1 MKNGAMTSHLKID
14 FVSDVSCPWCAVG
27 LGSLEAALR
36 RVAPE
41 VTAELHF
48 QPFELNPQMP
58 PEGQDTFEHLNQKYG
73 STREQQAQAREA
85 IRARGAAVGFAFSA
99 EGRPRVYNTFD
110 AHRLLHWAGLES
122 PATQGVLKK
131 LLLKAY
137 FSDGQNPSDPEL
149 LVRLAAEAGLDAA
162 RARQILASDEFAA
175 ETRERERMYTDAG
188 IHSVPAI
195 IINDQHLISGGQPVE
210 VFERALRQIAGAAP
224 ATLAEA

>member
-1 MKNGAMTSHLKID
+1 MTAHLKID

-27 LGSLEAALR
+27 LGSLEAALK

-73 STREQQAQAREA
+73 SSREQQAQAREA
-85 IRARGAAVGFAFSA
+85 IRQRGAAVGFEFSA
-99 EGRPRVYNTFD
+99 GGRPRVYNTFN
-110 AHRLLHWAGLES
+110 AHRLLHWAELED
-122 PATQGVLKK
+122 PAKQVALKK

-137 FSDGQNPSDPEL
+137 FTDSQNPSDIEV
-149 LVRLAAEAGLDAA
+149 LVGAATEAGLDAA
-162 RARQILASDEFAA
+162 RAREILAGDEFAA
-175 ETRERERMYTDAG
+175 ETRERERLYTDAG

-210 VFERALRQIAGAAP
+210 VFERALRQIAGAQP
-224 ATLAEA
+224 SSTATA

>member
-1 MKNGAMTSHLKID
+1 MAAMTTHLKID

-27 LGSLEAALR
+27 LGSLEVALR
-36 RVAPE
+36 RVAPD

-73 STREQQAQAREA
+73 STLEQQAQAREM
-85 IRARGAAVGFAFSA
+85 IRRRGAEVGFEFSP
-99 EGRPRVYNTFD
+99 EGRPRVYNTFN
-110 AHRLLHWAGLES
+110 AHRLLHWAELES
-122 PATQGVLKK
+122 PAKQAALKK

-137 FSDGQNPSDPEL
+137 FTDRQNPSDPEV
-149 LVRLAAEAGLDAA
+149 LVQAAAEAGLDAA
-162 RARQILASDEFAA
+162 RAREILASDEYAN

-195 IINDQHLISGGQPVE
+195 IINDHHLISGGQPVE
-210 VFERALRQIAGAAP
+210 VFERALRQIAGTQPSTVVTA
-224 ATLAEA
+224 

>member
-1 MKNGAMTSHLKID
+1 MAAMTTHLKID

-36 RVAPE
+36 RVAPD

-73 STREQQAQAREA
+73 STHEQQAQAREM
-85 IRARGAAVGFAFSA
+85 IRRRGAEVGFEFSP
-99 EGRPRVYNTFD
+99 EGRPRVYNTFN
-110 AHRLLHWAGLES
+110 AHRLLHWAELES
-122 PATQGVLKK
+122 PAKQAALKK

-137 FSDGQNPSDPEL
+137 FTDRQNPSDPEV
-149 LVRLAAEAGLDAA
+149 LVRAATEAGLDAA
-162 RARQILASDEFAA
+162 RAREILASDDYAN

-195 IINDQHLISGGQPVE
+195 IINDHHLISGGQPVE
-210 VFERALRQIAGAAP
+210 VFERALRQIAGTQPSTVVTA
-224 ATLAEA
+224 

>member
-27 LGSLEAALR
+27 LSSLEAALK

-73 STREQQAQAREA
+73 SSREQQAQSREM
-85 IRARGAAVGFAFSA
+85 IRQRGAAVGFEFSA
-99 EGRPRVYNTFD
+99 EGRPRVYNTFN
-110 AHRLLHWAGLES
+110 AHRLLHWAELES
-122 PATQGVLKK
+122 PAKQAALKK

-137 FSDGQNPSDPEL
+137 FTDSQNPSDAEV
-149 LVRLAAEAGLDAA
+149 LVRAVTEAGLDAA
-162 RARQILASDEFAA
+162 RAREILDSDEYAA

-210 VFERALRQIAGAAP
+210 VFERALKQIAGAAP
-224 ATLAEA
+224 SSVVSA